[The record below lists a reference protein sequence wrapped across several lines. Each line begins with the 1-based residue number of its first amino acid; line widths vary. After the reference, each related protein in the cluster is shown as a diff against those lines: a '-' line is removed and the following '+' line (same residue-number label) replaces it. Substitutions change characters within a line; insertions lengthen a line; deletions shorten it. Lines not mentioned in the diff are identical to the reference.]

1 MILNFFALCYFILF
15 QPILPHFTISFLKNK
30 NSLKHFR
37 LFSVCSVH
45 NIPVVVLDLDCHWM
59 MNFDWQL
66 PALVKNPCPN
76 IQALN
81 DHLSGQFH
89 NFLRLSD
96 TLCVS
101 VRVCVCMCVNVS
113 RACLVIC
120 VATTPSAQVGG
131 VASASCC
138 HLGVFEWSR

>member
-1 MILNFFALCYFILF
+1 MILNVILF
-15 QPILPHFTISFLKNK
+15 YSSQSSPISQFLSWKNK
-30 NSLKHFR
+30 NSLKHFW
-37 LFSVCSVH
+37 LFSVCSAH

-101 VRVCVCMCVNVS
+101 VQVCVYMCVNVS
-113 RACLVIC
+113 WACLVVC
-120 VATTPSAQVGG
+120 VATTPSAQVGGLGG